1 MQTDRAL
8 DLAARASNLDERLR
22 VVTALRDSGRP
33 PAAAPP
39 DPVERWRLDRVAGR
53 LAGKFAQEAENR
65 AQPTE
70 HTAEELAAALTAFRA
85 VELDP
90 TGPGLPELL
99 EELHAA
105 WLPTYRDA
113 VLGWDPA
120 HSDPRA
126 TWRDTGV
133 YYGELATACEPFL
146 VELGRRLE
154 KVRAELPESIGPNLV
169 DDLQRHLHG
178 RFSLALAWVVEA
190 EANLHRARRGL
201 DRERAGEADY
211 LAYLDATF
219 SDAATYHAFF
229 LEYPVLG
236 RWLAHLT
243 ELVTDYGTEL
253 LRNLAADAAQLGAE
267 LFGRT
272 IAEFRSLRLGNGD
285 YHAGGRSVA
294 VVTVELDDGETGTVY
309 YKPRCLR
316 SEAGVQVVLDR
327 LRERDVVGFAARPVL
342 VRDGYGYEAA
352 IPGGRNE
359 TGSAEAAAHVYR
371 ELGGYLA
378 LFYVLGG
385 SDLHFEN
392 IIVADGHAYVC
403 DGETVFDAS
412 PLGRGGS
419 GTVQDSVFKTG
430 LLEWPRAESADG
442 PEQMRLSG
450 YTGGESYE
458 IPMPIPVITGE
469 RLNFAATVRNRSG
482 VRVELDATNRV
493 FLHGELVHPQDH
505 LESIMDGFDRVHE
518 WLEHNADE
526 AVALLSA
533 AFDGASAR
541 FLNWST
547 QIYAQLLASAR
558 HPKCLADPIE
568 VDLLLNT
575 VRTFPR
581 DWDRTAVLSTRET
594 ASMWRLDVPIFTVGV
609 SDVHLVHD
617 HAERLPTTLKRSPLD
632 GAANRIRGL
641 TAQDRARQAR
651 YIAASLSHDE
661 ISSPAFVATA
671 LDYAVRV
678 GERLCSMMLEP
689 GAAAPW
695 KSFGRV
701 DGVLESVDIDA
712 DLYTGTA
719 GVALFL
725 AYLDDLV
732 PRPEFRQAA
741 RRALEHATG
750 TPPQRTGAFA
760 DIGGRLYLLAHL
772 HRLWGEQELV
782 DRAVELCDGLP
793 GLIDADTH
801 LDVLHGAA
809 GMIPVLL
816 QLEPLLGDEALTLA
830 HHCAAHLLSSA
841 RDRGDALSWPSNT
854 PEHARDDMT
863 GFAHGAAGIGWALVL
878 LGTRT
883 GREDYVV
890 AGRRAFAYEARH
902 FDTGEQDWYDLRYDT
917 GQVAKNGHHFSN
929 AWCNGAAGIGLSR
942 IAAWALLGED
952 DEELLRESRYA
963 LGATVRNF
971 PRLKNHTL
979 CHGTS
984 GNSELLLRY
993 ALLRADPAFR
1003 LEANVQ
1009 VREMWRSLDD
1019 AEHGLGEQ
1027 SADFFPGLMLG
1038 ISGYG
1043 MHFLRIA
1050 HPDRIPSV
1058 LMLDPPPPRP

>member
-8 DLAARASNLDERLR
+8 DLAARASNLDERLH

-33 PAAAPP
+33 LAAAPP
-39 DPVERWRLDRVAGR
+39 DAVERWRLDRVAGR

-65 AQPTE
+65 ARPAR
-70 HTAEELAAALTAFRA
+70 HTAEELAAVLTAYRA

-90 TGPGLPELL
+90 AGPGLPELL

-126 TWRDTGV
+126 TWRETDV

-154 KVRAELPESIGPNLV
+154 KVRAELPESIGPDLV

-178 RFSLALAWVVEA
+178 RFALALAWVVEA
-190 EANLHRARRGL
+190 EANLHRARRGI
-201 DRERAGEADY
+201 DRERAGEDDY

-219 SDAATYHAFF
+219 ADSAAYHEFF

-243 ELVTDYGTEL
+243 GLIAGYGADL
-253 LRNLAADAAQLGAE
+253 LRNLAADAARLGPE
-267 LFGRT
+267 LFGRS
-272 IAEFRSLRLGNGD
+272 IVAFRSLRLGTGD

-294 VVTVELDDGETGTVY
+294 VVTAELDDGGTGTFY
-309 YKPRCLR
+309 CKPRCLR
-316 SEAGVQVVLDR
+316 SEAGVQAVLDR
-327 LRERDVVGFAARPVL
+327 LRERGVVEFASRPVL

-352 IPGGRNE
+352 IPTGRNE
-359 TGSAEAAAHVYR
+359 TGTAEAAAHVYR
-371 ELGGYLA
+371 ELGGHLA

-392 IIVADGHAYVC
+392 IIVADGHVHVC

-430 LLEWPRAESADG
+430 LLEWPRAGTADG

-450 YTGGESYE
+450 CTGGESYE
-458 IPMPIPVITGE
+458 IPMPVPQIVGG
-469 RLNFAATVRNRSG
+469 RLGFGAAVRNRSG

-505 LESIMDGFDRVHE
+505 LESIVDGFDRVHE
-518 WLEHNADE
+518 WLERNADE
-526 AVALLSA
+526 AVALVSE
-533 AFDGASAR
+533 AFRGASAR

-547 QIYAQLLASAR
+547 QIYAQLIASAR
-558 HPKCLADPIE
+558 HPKCLADPLE

-581 DWDRTAVLSTRET
+581 EWDRDAVLSARET
-594 ASMWRLDVPIFTVGV
+594 ASMWRLDVPVFTVEVG
-609 SDVHLVHD
+609 DDHLVHD
-617 HAERLPTTLKRSPLD
+617 RAERLPTALDGSPLER
-632 GAANRIRGL
+632 AAERIRSL
-641 TAQDRARQAR
+641 TAKNRAQQAR
-651 YIAASLSHDE
+651 YIAASLSNDE

-678 GERLCSMMLEP
+678 GERLCSMELEP
-689 GAAAPW
+689 PAPAPW

-725 AYLDDLV
+725 AYLDDVV
-732 PRPEFRQAA
+732 PRPEFRRAA
-741 RRALEHATG
+741 RRALRHVLD

-760 DIGGRLYLLAHL
+760 DVGGRLYLLTHL

-782 DRAVELCDGLP
+782 DEAVRACDGLAE
-793 GLIDADTH
+793 LIDADTH
-801 LDVLHGAA
+801 LDLLHGAA

-816 QLEPLLGDEALTLA
+816 ALEPLLGDQALDLA
-830 HHCAAHLLSSA
+830 HRCADHLLRRA
-841 RDRGDALSWPSNT
+841 RDRDGAVSWPSNT

-883 GREDYVV
+883 GRDECVA
-890 AGRRAFAYEARH
+890 AGRSAFAYEARH
-902 FDTGEQDWYDLRYDT
+902 FDLDEQDWYDLRYDT
-917 GQVAKNGHHFSN
+917 GQVAKNGHHYSN

-942 IAAWALLGED
+942 IAAWSLLGAD
-952 DEELLRESRYA
+952 DEELLREARHA

-971 PRLKNHTL
+971 SRLKNHTL

-993 ALLRADPAFR
+993 ALLRDEPAFR

-1027 SADFFPGLMLG
+1027 SADFFPGLMMG

-1043 MHFLRIA
+1043 MHFLRLA
-1050 HPDRIPSV
+1050 HPERVPSV
-1058 LMLDPPPPRP
+1058 LMLDPPRP